1 MLSPIISNQT
11 QIKPPKM
18 ISLSVDFTNPEVT
31 LDKIEKSTEAKKM
44 LKQMEKDHDSI
55 INQGEIYI

>member
-1 MLSPIISNQT
+1 
-11 QIKPPKM
+11 M

>member
-11 QIKPPKM
+11 QYKPPKM

-55 INQGEIYI
+55 IN